1 MEYCENWDKIR
12 KRYLE
17 YWAMENHDR
26 PLVSIRAPRAKQEKK
41 PESRH
46 TSLKERWMDTEY
58 IIKSSNWEMRNTYY
72 GGEAFPALNPN
83 LGPDYFAA
91 CFGTKLEFGEDTS
104 WSVPFLT
111 DEDVEEY
118 QGFLL
123 CRQNEYYRKMLEIT
137 QAAVEDGKGKYLVGV
152 TDIHPGLDGLV
163 SMRGPQQL
171 CMDTLD
177 QPAFIQLSLI
187 HI

>member
-83 LGPDYFAA
+83 LGPDGLFRNQA
-91 CFGTKLEFGEDTS
+91 GIRRG
-104 WSVPFLT
+104 
-111 DEDVEEY
+111 Y
-118 QGFLL
+118 Q
-123 CRQNEYYRKMLEIT
+123 
-137 QAAVEDGKGKYLVGV
+137 LV
-152 TDIHPGLDGLV
+152 
-163 SMRGPQQL
+163 R
-171 CMDTLD
+171 
-177 QPAFIQLSLI
+177 SLP
-187 HI
+187 HG